1 MINGTE
7 VKKRGLWGDA
17 LHRLLKNK
25 GATIS
30 AIFLIVMF
38 MIGLCGDIIFDYE
51 TDVVGQN
58 VSERMQPPSLKHPFG
73 TDNTGRD
80 LFVRVLYGSRFTLPI
95 ALSSTLLA
103 MIVGVVIGGI
113 AGYYGGAV
121 DNIIMRIIDIWSA
134 VPGLLL
140 TIMLVSIMGIG
151 VWPLIISMAIYG
163 FTSFARIT
171 RSSVISKGNEEYAEA
186 ARAVG
191 ATHAQ
196 ILFQHIIPNSLS
208 PILVELTLRMGT
220 AIITCSAMS
229 YLGLGVEVPNPEWG
243 ALLSAGRDYI
253 RQAPWMCMF
262 PGLTIMIVVIAFN
275 QLGDGLR
282 DALDPKLKR

>member
-1 MINGTE
+1 MEKNTI
-7 VKKRGLWGDA
+7 KRKSLWGDA
-17 LHRLLKNK
+17 FRRLLKNK

-38 MIGLCGDIIFDYE
+38 LIGVFGNVIFDYE
-51 TDVVGQN
+51 LQVVGQN
-58 VSERMQPPSLKHPFG
+58 IAERQLSPSWAHPFG
-73 TDNTGRD
+73 TDNLGRD

-95 ALSSTLLA
+95 AISSTLMA
-103 MIVGVVIGGI
+103 MVVGVIIGGI

-121 DNIIMRIIDIWSA
+121 DNVIMRVIDVWSA
-134 VPGLLL
+134 IPGLLL
-140 TIMLVSIMGIG
+140 TIMLVSIMGLG

-191 ATHAQ
+191 ATNTQ

-220 AIITCSAMS
+220 AIISCSAMS

-243 ALLSAGRDYI
+243 ALLSAGRDFI
-253 RQAPWMCMF
+253 RSAPWYCMF
-262 PGLTIMIVVIAFN
+262 PGITIMLVVIAFN